1 MDHQEL
7 WRAALGEI
15 ELAISKANFNTWFK
29 NTSLLSNENG
39 QVVIGVPSGFAKEWL
54 ENKYNHYILQALQ
67 RLDKGIKGINCIIYA
82 PERPRIDPPAP
93 AAGRSIDAVR
103 PKESHGSQTSHPTP
117 PSEINGS
124 DTRKTAP
131 PAKPSPASIRL
142 NPRYTFESFIVG
154 ENNDLARAAC
164 YAVAEHPG
172 NTYNPL
178 FIYGGVGLGKTHLIQ
193 AIGNHVAEHQ
203 PDLRI
208 HYTTSQ
214 DFTDKIIEAL
224 QNKSIKE
231 FLSHYQHTDILL
243 IDDIQ
248 FLSGREKTQEIFFNI
263 FNSLY
268 QLNKQIVMTSDR
280 PPQAIPT
287 IEDRLRSRFASGM
300 IADIN
305 RPGLETRLAI
315 LRLKMNEKSVR
326 VDDDSLHFI
335 AESMVNNIR
344 ELEGAL
350 NRVVAACELQGLTP
364 NLLLTQKI
372 LSPLVTQTKKALN
385 KERVVATVAEF
396 FHLPAEEL
404 MKKTRKKEI
413 VEPRQIAMFFM
424 RQELSLP
431 LSAIG
436 KFFGGKDHTTTLH
449 ACEKIERRINENEAF
464 REEINQIKER
474 LYQEQLS

>member
-7 WRAALGEI
+7 WKAALGEI

-29 NTSLLSNENG
+29 NTNILSNENG

-67 RLDKGIKGINCIIYA
+67 RHDGTVKGINCIIYT
-82 PERPRIDPPAP
+82 PPRHNEAP

-103 PKESHGSQTSHPTP
+103 PKETRPTATVVSTPAPTQARASAARTTGSTSIT
-117 PSEINGS
+117 
-124 DTRKTAP
+124 
-131 PAKPSPASIRL
+131 L
-142 NPRYTFESFIVG
+142 NPRYTFESFVVG

-164 YAVAEHPG
+164 VAVAEHPG
-172 NTYNPL
+172 TTYNPL
-178 FIYGGVGLGKTHLIQ
+178 FIYGGVGLGKTHLLQ
-193 AIGNHVAEHQ
+193 AIGNHILSQAKGVH
-203 PDLRI
+203 I

-224 QNKSIKE
+224 QNKAIRE
-231 FLSHYQHTDILL
+231 FLDQYRHIDILL

-305 RPGLETRLAI
+305 RPSLETRMAI
-315 LRLKMNEKSVR
+315 LRLKIKEKSIKL
-326 VDDDSLHFI
+326 DDESLRFI
-335 AESMVNNIR
+335 AEQMVNNVR

-350 NRVVAACELQGLTP
+350 NRVVAACELQGLVP
-364 NLLLTQKI
+364 DLGLTERI
-372 LSPLVTQTKKALN
+372 LSPLVTQTKKTLN
-385 KERVVATVAEF
+385 KERVAEVVTEF
-396 FHLPAEEL
+396 FHLPNGEL

-413 VEPRQIAMFFM
+413 VEPRQIAMFLM
-424 RQELSLP
+424 RQELGLP

-449 ACEKIERRINENEAF
+449 ACEKIEKRIDDDSGFA
-464 REEINQIKER
+464 EEIKQVRER
-474 LYQEQLS
+474 LYQEQLPTH